1 MSDEGV
7 ESEGPFESN
16 MILLEQLNDSV
27 RQAAE
32 IVERGRL
39 AQEERI
45 AQAEADQEARR
56 EEHDELLGRQRRN
69 LFVLVGLVV
78 GLSLVIAVSFSLW
91 SIRTS
96 SHAHDAAQTAQDA
109 ADAATEALAI
119 SEAEREARTLGACEA
134 QRSQA
139 LDSIEKDRNHI
150 ADVTADRA
158 LFSALLAAASSTAN
172 PNSIAVTEAYVA
184 EKDRI
189 IAEIEAAQAAVRICS
204 PEAIEAYFASGGT
217 EGIEPPAD
225 LTPEG

>member
-1 MSDEGV
+1 VTDEEVPEG
-7 ESEGPFESN
+7 GPFESN
-16 MILLEQLNDSV
+16 IILLEQLNDSV

-45 AQAEADQEARR
+45 AQAEADQEVRR
-56 EEHDELLGRQRRN
+56 QEHDESLERQRRN
-69 LFVLVGLVV
+69 LFILVGLVLA
-78 GLSLVIAVSFSLW
+78 LSLAITVSFSAWAL
-91 SIRTS
+91 STA
-96 SHAHDAAQTAQDA
+96 SHAHEAAETAQNA
-109 ADAATEALAI
+109 AMAATEALAL

-134 QRSQA
+134 QRAAA

-150 ADVTADRA
+150 ADVVADRV
-158 LFSALLAAASSTAN
+158 LFASLLSFASPDAN
-172 PNSIAVTEAYVA
+172 PAAVAVSEAYVA

-189 IAEIEAAQAAVRICS
+189 IAEIEAAQASVRICS
-204 PEAIEAYFASGGT
+204 TEAIDAYFASGGT